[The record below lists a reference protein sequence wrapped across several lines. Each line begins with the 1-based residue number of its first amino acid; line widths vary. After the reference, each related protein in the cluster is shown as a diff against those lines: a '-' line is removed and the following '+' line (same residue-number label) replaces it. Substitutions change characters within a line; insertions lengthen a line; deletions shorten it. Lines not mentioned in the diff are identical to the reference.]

1 MLSGLLLLVVV
12 ESMHVFGSSISKHPS
27 RTELLRFL
35 AQVAIDWCSNAA
47 QCQLYRCVSANDLLR
62 SPDHVANDCYK
73 F

>member
-12 ESMHVFGSSISKHPS
+12 ESMHVFGSSMSEHPS
-27 RTELLRFL
+27 RAELLRFW

-47 QCQLYRCVSANDLLR
+47 QCQLYRYVSVNDLLR
-62 SPDHVANDCYK
+62 CADHVANDCYK